1 MNIEFLKIN
10 GFGKVK
16 DKEINLK
23 EGINVIYGEN
33 ETGKS
38 SILKFISSM
47 LYGASKNKN
56 GKEISDFDRYKPWKT
71 EEFSGKIKYS
81 LDNGKKYEIYR
92 EFKKKNAIIYNE
104 KMEDISKEY
113 TIDKTKGINFF
124 YEQTGIDEET
134 FYNTAITEQ
143 EGIKLSKSSQNSI
156 IQKISNL
163 ISSGDDNISFKKSID
178 KISKMQNEQVGTD
191 RTAQRPINVVEVK
204 IRNLLEKKRS
214 LSMYKENIYDNS
226 KEKEKLELE
235 MKTEEHKKN
244 LLKEIQIKL
253 DENRFKNAEINFN
266 RNLENEYNRK
276 IEELNSKINNTESK
290 KEETPNS
297 IKKYYIL
304 LVAYIIL
311 VVLMF
316 GFCKNNLINAITV
329 IPIFIVVGIILKKNH
344 DLKNNMNQKET
355 NARQDLIKEIEIL
368 RQNMEKQKEEAIIKE
383 EKLDNDIA
391 KEEKEITDKYIPHLD
406 LGYIQMCFK
415 KSYDEVLKEIEIR
428 EKRIETIKFRLH
440 AMNIDNKNVVSK
452 MEDLAKVEEELIDAE
467 QEREEL
473 LSLNKS
479 FNIAKDC
486 LSLAYEEV
494 KQNISPK
501 FVENLCD
508 IISKISDGR
517 YSNIRFSDTDGLKVE
532 VENGKYEPA
541 SRLSVGTIDQMY
553 LSLRLSALSEIT
565 NENMPIILDEAF
577 AYFDNERLK
586 NMLMYIYKNYSNNQV
601 IIFTCSN
608 REKELLDRLNIQ
620 YNIINLEK

>member
-608 REKELLDRLNIQ
+608 REKELLDRLKIQ